1 MSCQESPH
9 LTKHHSQYR
18 LLPYLYTLFHHHA
31 VSGGTVSC
39 DWWTRGHVTTILTSD
54 WPQVVRPLWH
64 EFPRD
69 AATLDIDD
77 AFMWGRGLVIA
88 PVISPATDTRTLYL
102 PPGAR

>member
-1 MSCQESPH
+1 MPSS
-9 LTKHHSQYR
+9 KYGAAAVYR
-18 LLPYLYTLFHHHA
+18 YGSA
-31 VSGGTVSC
+31 EVSW
-39 DWWTRGHVTTILTSD
+39 DWWTRGHVTAILTSD

-77 AFMWGRGLVIA
+77 AFMWGGGLVIA